1 MTRRRILA
9 LLGLSV
15 MGGALGACRLPGS
28 GQSGQKNQGD
38 DGRPAAPVVG
48 RPAPDFTLP
57 TLEGSRLSLSSL
69 RGKPVLVNF
78 FASWCG
84 PCLAELPEIQQATLR
99 HRHHNLTALLVDVQE
114 DRGTVE
120 EFANRLS
127 LRSPMT
133 PIVLDQSGE
142 VAVGRYYVR
151 GLPTSV
157 FIDRQGI
164 IRAIHLG
171 PVSGPQL
178 ERYVSAI
185 VS

>member
-1 MTRRRILA
+1 MTRRHILA
-9 LLGLSV
+9 LLGTGV
-15 MGGALGACRLPGS
+15 MSGAVGACRLLGS
-28 GQSGQKNQGD
+28 GQRGQGD
-38 DGRPAAPVVG
+38 EGRSAAPVVG
-48 RPAPDFTLP
+48 RAAPDFTLP
-57 TLEGSRLSLSSL
+57 TLDGAQLRLASL

-99 HRHHNLTALLVDVQE
+99 HRHHNLIALLVDVQE
-114 DRGTVE
+114 DVPTVE

-127 LRSPMT
+127 LHSPMT

-142 VAVGRYYVR
+142 VAVGLYRVR
-151 GLPTSV
+151 ALPTSV

>member
-1 MTRRRILA
+1 MTRRCVLA
-9 LLGLSV
+9 LLGAGV

-28 GQSGQKNQGD
+28 GQKVQGD
-38 DGRPAAPVVG
+38 DGRAAAPVVG
-48 RPAPDFTLP
+48 RRAPDFTLP

-99 HRHHNLTALLVDVQE
+99 HRHHNLIALLVDVQE
-114 DRGTVE
+114 DVPTVE

-142 VAVGRYYVR
+142 VAVGRYRVR
-151 GLPTSV
+151 ALPTSV